1 MNTLFETAAFSG
13 AALTMLAYF
22 FGVWVKNKTGN
33 QFFNPILI
41 AIVLIISF
49 LAVSG
54 TDYDAYNSSAKYVS
68 WFLTPATVSLA
79 IPLYRQLERLKSNIK
94 AIMLGILSGVVAS
107 GVGILLLAVLF
118 NLSHTE
124 YVTLLPKSITSA
136 IGMGVADELGGLS
149 AITVPVIIITGI
161 FGNITAE
168 MVLKFAKVTDPV
180 AKGLAI
186 GTASH
191 GTGTAKAI
199 EMGEVEGAMSGLSI
213 AVAGLMTV
221 AAAQIF
227 ALIR

>member
-1 MNTLFETAAFSG
+1 MSELFSSAVFSG
-13 AALTMLAYF
+13 AALTMAAYF
-22 FGVWVKNKTGN
+22 AGVWIKNKTGN

-41 AIVLIISF
+41 AIVAIIAF
-49 LAVSG
+49 LVV
-54 TDYDAYNSSAKYVS
+54 TDMDYDTYNYSAQYIS

-79 IPLYRQLERLKSNIK
+79 IPLYRQLNRLKTNAK
-94 AIMLGILSGVVAS
+94 AILLGILSGVIAN
-107 GVGILLLAVLF
+107 GVGILLLAVVF

>member
-1 MNTLFETAAFSG
+1 MKELFSSAAFSG
-13 AALTMLAYF
+13 AALTMVAYF
-22 FGVWVKNKTGN
+22 TGVAIKNKVKN

-41 AIVLIISF
+41 AIVIIAAFLITT
-49 LAVSG
+49 G
-54 TDYDAYNSSAKYVS
+54 TDYDTYNRSAQHIS
-68 WFLTPATVSLA
+68 WFLTPATVALA
-79 IPLYRQLERLKSNIK
+79 IPLYRQLERLKTNVK
-94 AIMLGILSGVVAS
+94 AILLGILSGVIAS
-107 GVGILLLAVLF
+107 GMGILALAVIF

-136 IGMGVADELGGLS
+136 IGMGVADELGGFS

-168 MVLKFAKVTDPV
+168 MVLKAAKITNPV

-199 EMGEVEGAMSGLSI
+199 ELGEVEGAMSGLSI

-221 AAAQIF
+221 VAAQIF

>member
-1 MNTLFETAAFSG
+1 MSELFSSAVFSG
-13 AALTMLAYF
+13 AALTMAAYF
-22 FGVWVKNKTGN
+22 AGVWIKNKTGN

-41 AIVLIISF
+41 AIVTIIVF
-49 LAVSG
+49 LVV
-54 TDYDAYNSSAKYVS
+54 TDMDYDTYNYSAQYIS

-79 IPLYRQLERLKSNIK
+79 IPLYRQLNRLKTNAK
-94 AIMLGILSGVVAS
+94 AILLGILSGVIAS
-107 GVGILLLAVLF
+107 GVGILLLAVVF

>member
-1 MNTLFETAAFSG
+1 MSELFSSAVFSG
-13 AALTMLAYF
+13 AALTMATYF
-22 FGVWVKNKTGN
+22 AGVAIKNKTGN
-33 QFFNPILI
+33 RIFNPILI
-41 AIVLIISF
+41 AIVVIIAF
-49 LAVSG
+49 MVVTG
-54 TDYDAYNSSAKYVS
+54 MDYDTYNSSAQYIT

-79 IPLYRQLERLKSNIK
+79 IPLYRQLERLKTNVK
-94 AIMLGILSGVVAS
+94 AILLGILSGVVAS
-107 GVGILLLAVLF
+107 GVGILILALVF

-136 IGMGVADELGGLS
+136 IGMGVADELGGIS

-161 FGNITAE
+161 FGSIVAE
-168 MVLKFAKVTDPV
+168 AVLKTAKITNPI

-186 GTASH
+186 GTSSH
-191 GTGTAKAI
+191 GNGTTKAL

-221 AAAQIF
+221 VAAQIF

>member
-1 MNTLFETAAFSG
+1 MSELFSSAVFSG
-13 AALTMLAYF
+13 AALTMAAYF
-22 FGVWVKNKTGN
+22 AGVWIKNKTGN

-41 AIVLIISF
+41 AIVAIIAF
-49 LAVSG
+49 LVV
-54 TDYDAYNSSAKYVS
+54 TDMDYDTYNHSAQYIS

-79 IPLYRQLERLKSNIK
+79 IPLYRQLNRLKTNAK
-94 AIMLGILSGVVAS
+94 AILLGILSGVIAN
-107 GVGILLLAVLF
+107 GVGILLLAVVF

>member
-94 AIMLGILSGVVAS
+94 AIMLGILSGVIAS
-107 GVGILLLAVLF
+107 GAGILLLAVLF

-136 IGMGVADELGGLS
+136 IGMGVADELGGIS

-161 FGNITAE
+161 FGNITADT
-168 MVLKFAKVTDPV
+168 VLKIAKITDPV

-199 EMGEVEGAMSGLSI
+199 ELGEVEGAMSGLSI

-221 AAAQIF
+221 IAAQVF

>member
-1 MNTLFETAAFSG
+1 MSELFSSSVFSG
-13 AALTMLAYF
+13 AALTMAAYF
-22 FGVWVKNKTGN
+22 AGVWIKNKTGN

-41 AIVLIISF
+41 AIVTIIVF
-49 LAVSG
+49 LVV
-54 TDYDAYNSSAKYVS
+54 TDMGYDTYNHSAQYIS

-79 IPLYRQLERLKSNIK
+79 IPLYRQLNRLKTNAK
-94 AIMLGILSGVVAS
+94 AILLGILSGVIAS
-107 GVGILLLAVLF
+107 GMGILLLAVVF

-168 MVLKFAKVTDPV
+168 MVLKFARITDPV

>member
-41 AIVLIISF
+41 AIVLIIAF

-94 AIMLGILSGVVAS
+94 AIMLGILSGVIAS
-107 GVGILLLAVLF
+107 GAGILLLAVLF

-136 IGMGVADELGGLS
+136 IGMGVADELGGIS

-161 FGNITAE
+161 FGNIRADA
-168 MVLKFAKVTDPV
+168 VLKIAKITDPV

-199 EMGEVEGAMSGLSI
+199 ELGEVEGAMSGLSI

-221 AAAQIF
+221 IAAQVF

>member
-1 MNTLFETAAFSG
+1 MSELFSSAVFSG
-13 AALTMLAYF
+13 AALTMAAYF
-22 FGVWVKNKTGN
+22 AGVWIKNKTGN

-41 AIVLIISF
+41 AIVTIIAF
-49 LAVSG
+49 LVV
-54 TDYDAYNSSAKYVS
+54 TDMDYDTYNYSAQYIS

-79 IPLYRQLERLKSNIK
+79 IPLYRQLNRLKTNAK
-94 AIMLGILSGVVAS
+94 AILLGILSGVIAS
-107 GVGILLLAVLF
+107 GVGILLLAVVF

>member
-1 MNTLFETAAFSG
+1 MSELFSSAVFSG
-13 AALTMLAYF
+13 AALTMVAYF
-22 FGVWVKNKTGN
+22 AGVWVKNKTGN

-41 AIVLIISF
+41 AIVTIIAF
-49 LAVSG
+49 LAV
-54 TDYDAYNSSAKYVS
+54 TDMNYDTYNYSAQYIS

-79 IPLYRQLERLKSNIK
+79 IPLYRQLNRLKTNAK
-94 AIMLGILSGVVAS
+94 AIMLGILSGVIAS
-107 GVGILLLAVLF
+107 GVGILLLAVVF